1 MRYAVSG
8 TCRVGFGWGEGRRFL
23 HNGHNKR
30 RKMALEGKNHKMGI
44 IARQS
49 IKGAVANYVGVAIGF
64 FVSFFVLTRYLTQE
78 EIGLTRVMVDAA
90 LLFSSLAQL
99 GTNASLVRFFPWF
112 KTPSPLRGTPP
123 SKGGERDVLFHSSP
137 SQGEV
142 PEGRRGKKPSQEGIP
157 NHGIFGL
164 SVLVPL
170 AGFCLFALA
179 FLLFREPL
187 LTVYAKNSP
196 LVADYFYLIPMLT
209 FFALY
214 TTVFETNASVLLRI
228 TVPKLVREVG
238 IRLFNLAA
246 YLLYGYDL
254 ISLDVFVWLF
264 CGSYG
269 LAMVLNLMY
278 LRSLGRISFR
288 IDRGFLDRHK
298 VREMARYSLFM
309 TATVLAG
316 NIPLF
321 NSLFLGAKAGLAL
334 TGVYTIASYI
344 ANVVEVPYRSLGA
357 ISRPVIATAV
367 KEEDWDEVNR
377 LGKQVSLH
385 QFIVSISI
393 LYLIYI
399 NLDTLFALIPN
410 GADYAAGKSVVLI
423 LGLAKVV
430 NSSLSVC
437 TDILNFS
444 RHYAWSLL
452 YIAILT
458 LAAIGLNS
466 ALIGPDGAIEGA
478 ASATLI
484 SYLGYFA
491 LLMSHL
497 FWNERRVNVLTWGH
511 LKMVAIMTAL
521 AALYVA
527 WTAIAEPALGMHPLL
542 AAVVR
547 TAILGALLAAAI
559 LGWKVSPT
567 VNAMVKRH

>member
-1 MRYAVSG
+1 M
-8 TCRVGFGWGEGRRFL
+8 
-23 HNGHNKR
+23 
-30 RKMALEGKNHKMGI
+30 
-44 IARQS
+44 
-49 IKGAVANYVGVAIGF
+49 ANYLGVAIGF

-99 GTNASLVRFFPWF
+99 GTNASIVRFFPWF

-123 SKGGERDVLFHSSP
+123 SKGGERGGNRDGRTPPSKGGERDVLFHSSP

-142 PEGRRGKKPSQEGIP
+142 PKGRRGKKTSQEGIP

-170 AGFCLFALA
+170 AGFSLFALA

-196 LVADYFYLIPMLT
+196 LMADYFYLVPMLT

-288 IDRGFLDRHK
+288 IDRNFLDRGK

-367 KEEDWDEVNR
+367 KEEAWDEVNR

-444 RHYAWSLL
+444 KHYAWSLL

-458 LAAIGLNS
+458 LTAIGLNN
-466 ALIGPDGAIEGA
+466 ALIGPDSAIEGA
-478 ASATLI
+478 AGATLI
-484 SYLGYFA
+484 SYLAYFA
-491 LLMSHL
+491 LLMRQLWH
-497 FWNERRVNVLTWGH
+497 EDVNVLTWGH
-511 LKMVAIMTAL
+511 LKMVAIMTAM

-547 TAILGALLAAAI
+547 TAFLGALLAAAI

-567 VNAMVKRH
+567 VNAAVKKLKK

>member
-1 MRYAVSG
+1 M
-8 TCRVGFGWGEGRRFL
+8 
-23 HNGHNKR
+23 
-30 RKMALEGKNHKMGI
+30 
-44 IARQS
+44 
-49 IKGAVANYVGVAIGF
+49 ANYLGVAIGF

-99 GTNASLVRFFPWF
+99 GTNASIVRFFPWF
-112 KTPSPLRGTPP
+112 KTPSPLRETPP

-142 PEGRRGKKPSQEGIP
+142 PKGRRGKKTSQEGIP

-164 SVLVPL
+164 SMLVPL
-170 AGFCLFALA
+170 AGFSLFALA
-179 FLLFREPL
+179 FLIFRDPL
-187 LTVYAKNSP
+187 LTVYAMKSP

-288 IDRGFLDRHK
+288 LDRNFLDRGK

-344 ANVVEVPYRSLGA
+344 ANVVEVPYRSLGV

-367 KEEDWDEVNR
+367 KEEAWDEVNR

-444 RHYAWSLL
+444 KDYAWSLL

-466 ALIGPDGAIEGA
+466 SLIGPDGAIEGA

-484 SYLGYFA
+484 SYMAYFA
-491 LLMSHL
+491 LLMRHL
-497 FWNERRVNVLTWGH
+497 FWNVRRVNVLTWGH
-511 LKMVAIMTAL
+511 LKMVAIMTAM

-527 WTAIAEPALGMHPLL
+527 WTAIVEPALGMHPLL

-547 TAILGALLAAAI
+547 TAFLGALLAAAI

-567 VNAMVKRH
+567 VNAAVKKLKK

>member
-1 MRYAVSG
+1 M
-8 TCRVGFGWGEGRRFL
+8 
-23 HNGHNKR
+23 
-30 RKMALEGKNHKMGI
+30 
-44 IARQS
+44 
-49 IKGAVANYVGVAIGF
+49 ANYLGVAIGF

-99 GTNASLVRFFPWF
+99 GTNASIVRFFPWF

-123 SKGGERDVLFHSSP
+123 SKGGEHDVLFHSSPLKGGERDVLFHSSPSKGGERDVLFHSSP

-142 PEGRRGKKPSQEGIP
+142 PKGRRGKKTSQEGIP

-170 AGFCLFALA
+170 AGFSLFALA

-196 LVADYFYLIPMLT
+196 LIADYFYLVPMLT

-288 IDRGFLDRHK
+288 IDRNFLDRGK

-367 KEEDWDEVNR
+367 KEEAWDEVNR

-385 QFIVSISI
+385 QFIVSTSI

-410 GADYAAGKSVVLI
+410 GADYAAGKSVVLV

-444 RHYAWSLL
+444 KDYAWSLL

-466 ALIGPDGAIEGA
+466 SLIGPDSAIEGA

-484 SYLGYFA
+484 SYLAYFA
-491 LLMSHL
+491 LLMRHL

-511 LKMVAIMTAL
+511 LKMVAIMTAM

-527 WTAIAEPALGMHPLL
+527 WTAIAEPTLGMHPLL

-547 TAILGALLAAAI
+547 TVILGALLAAAI

-567 VNAMVKRH
+567 VNAAVKKLKK

>member
-1 MRYAVSG
+1 
-8 TCRVGFGWGEGRRFL
+8 
-23 HNGHNKR
+23 
-30 RKMALEGKNHKMGI
+30 MGV

-49 IKGAVANYVGVAIGF
+49 IKGALANYLGVAIGF

-99 GTNASLVRFFPWF
+99 GTNSSVVRFFPYF
-112 KTPSPLRGTPP
+112 KDA
-123 SKGGERDVLFHSSP
+123 KG
-137 SQGEV
+137 
-142 PEGRRGKKPSQEGIP
+142 

-170 AGFCLFALA
+170 AGFALFALA
-179 FLLFREPL
+179 FLVFREPL
-187 LTVYAKNSP
+187 LAVYAKNSP
-196 LVADYFYLIPMLT
+196 LVADYFYLVPMLT

-214 TTVFETNASVLLRI
+214 TTVFETNASVLMRI

-246 YLLYGYDL
+246 YLLYGYGL

-269 LAMVLNLMY
+269 LAMLLNLAY
-278 LRSLGRISFR
+278 LTSLGHISFR
-288 IDRGFLDRHK
+288 VDWKSVKPLGG
-298 VREMARYSLFM
+298 EMLRYSLFM
-309 TATVLAG
+309 TVTVLAG

-367 KEEDWDEVNR
+367 KEERWDEVNR
-377 LGKQVSLH
+377 LGRQVSLH
-385 QFIVSISI
+385 QLLVSTSI
-393 LYLIYI
+393 LYLIYV

-410 GADYAAGKSVVLI
+410 GEAYAGGKTVVLL

-430 NSSLSVC
+430 NSSFSVC

-444 RHYAWSLL
+444 RQYRWSLL
-452 YIAILT
+452 YIVLLT
-458 LAAIGLNS
+458 ATALGLNS
-466 ALIGPDGAIEGA
+466 QLPESEDAIDVA
-478 ASATLI
+478 AAATLTAYAAYFILLFRHLYVHLGHI
-484 SYLGYFA
+484 SVFSRGQA
-491 LLMSHL
+491 K
-497 FWNERRVNVLTWGH
+497 V
-511 LKMVAIMTAL
+511 VAIMAAMSAVYL
-521 AALYVA
+521 AWSSVV
-527 WTAIAEPALGMHPLL
+527 EPALPLGPI
-542 AAVVR
+542 AMAVVR
-547 TAILGALLAAAI
+547 TAVLGGMLAAAVC
-559 LGWKVSPT
+559 LWQVSPT
-567 VNAMVKRH
+567 VNSMAKGMLHKK

>member
-1 MRYAVSG
+1 M
-8 TCRVGFGWGEGRRFL
+8 
-23 HNGHNKR
+23 
-30 RKMALEGKNHKMGI
+30 
-44 IARQS
+44 
-49 IKGAVANYVGVAIGF
+49 ANYLGVAIGF

-99 GTNASLVRFFPWF
+99 GTNASIVRFFPWF
-112 KTPSPLRGTPP
+112 KTPFPLRGTPP

-142 PEGRRGKKPSQEGIP
+142 PKGRRGKKTSQEGIP

-170 AGFCLFALA
+170 AGFSLFALA

-196 LVADYFYLIPMLT
+196 LIADYFYLVPMLT

-288 IDRGFLDRHK
+288 IDRNFLDRGK

-367 KEEDWDEVNR
+367 KEEAWDEVNR

-410 GADYAAGKSVVLI
+410 GADYATGKSVVLI

-444 RHYAWSLL
+444 KHYAWSLL

-458 LAAIGLNS
+458 LAAIGLNN
-466 ALIGPDGAIEGA
+466 ALIGPDSAIEGA
-478 ASATLI
+478 AGATLI
-484 SYLGYFA
+484 SYLAYFA
-491 LLMSHL
+491 LLMRHL
-497 FWNERRVNVLTWGH
+497 WVKDVNVLTWGH
-511 LKMVAIMTAL
+511 LKMVAIMTAM

-527 WTAIAEPALGMHPLL
+527 WTAIVEPALGMHPLL

-547 TAILGALLAAAI
+547 TAFLGALLAAAI

-567 VNAMVKRH
+567 VNAAVKKLKK